1 MQLNSAPSLSYDL
14 QQWSQGY
21 QSQPHEYDYWIE
33 DIEGEIPQELDGT
46 LLRNGPGLLDIGGYP
61 IAHPFDGDG
70 MVSAIAFRGGRA
82 HYRNRFVRT
91 QGYVEEQK
99 AGKPL
104 YRGVFGTQKPG
115 GWLANLFDLRIKN
128 LANTHIIYWGDRLLA
143 LWEGAEPHRL
153 DPQTLETLGLDHL
166 DGLLKPGQAF
176 SAHPK
181 IDPHGDRTNPCL
193 VNFSIQPGLK
203 SQLTIWELNRN
214 GQPLRQSTHEI
225 PGFCFIHDFAITPQ
239 YYVFFQNPVSFNPF
253 PFFLGLRGPGE
264 CINFDRQNPTHVWVI
279 PRQGNQPIKK
289 IEVNSGFVFHHVNAF
304 EEGNQIVV
312 DSIGYESFPEV
323 EPASD
328 FRYTD
333 FNQLAPSQLWRFRL
347 DLNHKRG
354 DNAPHPWRDRQLL
367 ESRCCEFPQI
377 HPQWVGKSHRYV
389 YLGAAHHHQGSAP
402 LQGILKRDNQ
412 SGETQFWSAAPHGFV
427 SEPVFIPQPGSE
439 VEDRGWLISIVY
451 ESQKHRSDIIIL
463 DAQNLERGPTARLHL
478 QHHIPYGLHGSWISN
493 QQLGIGRSGVQ
504 TKH

>member
-1 MQLNSAPSLSYDL
+1 MQLESHQSLSYDL
-14 QQWSQGY
+14 HQWSQGY

-33 DIEGEIPQELDGT
+33 DIEGEIPLELDGT

-70 MVSAIAFRGGRA
+70 MISAIAFREGRA
-82 HYRNRFVRT
+82 HYRNRYVQT

-115 GWLANLFDLRIKN
+115 GWLANLFNLRLKN

-153 DPQTLETLGLDHL
+153 DPQTLDTLGLDHL

-181 IDPHGDRTNPCL
+181 IDPCGDRSQPCF
-193 VNFSIQPGLK
+193 VNFSIQPGLNSK
-203 SQLTIWELNRN
+203 ITIWELNLK
-214 GQPLRQSTHEI
+214 GKPLRQSTHEI

-239 YYVFFQNPVSFNPF
+239 YYLFLQNPVSFNPL
-253 PFFLGLRGPGE
+253 PFLFGLRGPGE
-264 CINFDRQNPTHVWVI
+264 CIDFDRQNPTKVWVI
-279 PRQGNQPIKK
+279 PRSGDESIKM
-289 IEVNSGFVFHHVNAF
+289 IEIDSGFVFHHVNAF
-304 EEGNQIVV
+304 EEENQIIL

-323 EPASD
+323 EPGSD

-347 DLNHKRG
+347 DLTHRRG
-354 DNAPHPWRDRQLL
+354 NRQLL
-367 ESRCCEFPQI
+367 ETRCCEFPQI
-377 HPQWVGKSHRYV
+377 HPQWVGKCHRYV
-389 YLGAAHHHQGSAP
+389 YLGAAHPNQGSAP

-412 SGETQFWSAAPHGFV
+412 SGETQFWSSAPHGFV
-427 SEPVFIPQPGSE
+427 SEPVFIPKPGSE
-439 VEDRGWLISIVY
+439 VEDQGWLISVVY

-463 DAQNLERGPTARLHL
+463 DAQNLEKGPLAQLHL
-478 QHHIPYGLHGSWISN
+478 QHHIPYGLHGSWSPN
-493 QQLGIGRSGVQ
+493 QQLGMG
-504 TKH
+504 

>member
-1 MQLNSAPSLSYDL
+1 MQLESHPSLSYDL
-14 QQWSQGY
+14 HQWSQGY

-70 MVSAIAFRGGRA
+70 MISAIAFREGRA
-82 HYRNRFVRT
+82 HYRNRYVQT

-115 GWLANLFDLRIKN
+115 GWLANLFDLRLKN
-128 LANTHIIYWGDRLLA
+128 LANTHIIYWADRLLA

-153 DPQTLETLGLDHL
+153 DPQTLDTFGLEHF

-181 IDPHGDRTNPCL
+181 IDPHGDRGKPCL
-193 VNFSIQPGLK
+193 VNFSIQPGLNSK
-203 SQLTIWELNRN
+203 ITVWELNLK
-214 GQPLRQSTHEI
+214 GKLLRQSTHEI

-239 YYVFFQNPVSFNPF
+239 YYLFLQNPVSFNPL
-253 PFFLGLRGPGE
+253 PFLFGLRGPGE
-264 CINFDRQNPTHVWVI
+264 CINFDRQNLTKVWVI
-279 PRQGNQPIKK
+279 PRSDHESMKM
-289 IEVNSGFVFHHVNAF
+289 IEIDSGFVFHHVNAF
-304 EEGNQIVV
+304 EEGTQIIL
-312 DSIGYESFPEV
+312 DSIGYDSFPEI
-323 EPASD
+323 EQGSD

-333 FNQLAPSQLWRFRL
+333 FHQLAPSQLWRFRL
-347 DLNHKRG
+347 DLTHRRG
-354 DNAPHPWRDRQLL
+354 NRQLL

-377 HPQWVGKSHRYV
+377 HPQWVGKCHRYV
-389 YLGAAHHHQGSAP
+389 YLGAAHHNQGSAP

-412 SGETQFWSAAPHGFV
+412 SGETQFWSNAPHGFV
-427 SEPVFIPQPGSE
+427 SEPVFISKPGSE
-439 VEDRGWLISIVY
+439 VEDQGWLISVVY
-451 ESQKHRSDIIIL
+451 ESQNHRSDIIIL
-463 DAQNLERGPTARLHL
+463 DAQNLEQGPIGKLHL
-478 QHHIPYGLHGSWISN
+478 QHHIPYGLHGSWVSK
-493 QQLGIGRSGVQ
+493 QQLGMG
-504 TKH
+504 